1 MTHEFDLDAYMSTM
15 KVMGRFHN
23 VGLPDEPLPPMQ
35 AQQFM
40 PGGYYIGASHIGN
53 REECEA
59 MLKLA
64 SEKNIKP
71 DIETRDISEAT
82 CSEVVQGVK
91 ENKVRYRYTLV
102 NYDAVFGKRE

>member
-1 MTHEFDLDAYMSTM
+1 MTHEFDIDAYMSTM

-23 VGLPDEPLPPMQ
+23 VGLPDKPLPPMQ

-59 MLKLA
+59 MLELA
-64 SEKNIKP
+64 SKNNIKP
-71 DIETRDISEAT
+71 DIETRNISAET
-82 CSEVVQGVK
+82 CKEVVEGVK
-91 ENKVRYRYTLV
+91 NNKVRYRYTLMGF
-102 NYDAVFGKRE
+102 DEAFGKRA